1 MKPTLPTLALLAF
14 LAAPAVALAETS
26 PSPSATD
33 ARVRYLTFEPDQVY
47 RLMVSPGRVMTIVL
61 DPAETITALQAGDS
75 ASWQI
80 DLLES
85 GNVIVIKLLDEAGET
100 NLTAI
105 SDAGRIYSFDI
116 TPNGGTEVSAD
127 ELAYLVRFNYPDAAL
142 QTQKRREAAATV
154 EAERLRLEQVQLE
167 AEAQRRAEEEAE
179 RRRLE
184 RLAREDEARTE
195 RLAQAERDD
204 ALRRAELEHRRELDR
219 IAAEEATQLAVM
231 REQRTIEYDR
241 LQQELRR
248 EEAARL
254 AAEAELR
261 RAEAARLVELDLQG
275 RLADRTRQAS
285 EAERRQAEEAR
296 IAELH
301 LQARL
306 AEEARQ
312 RTDAARLAELRLQA
326 RLAEEERQRA
336 SAARLAE
343 EARLR
348 SAERINSPTTLFDD
362 GRPSATASVS
372 QPTGGTEQRR
382 RLSENELYL
391 ASSFEPEFP
400 TSTGQ
405 VLPRQNRLVAQGT
418 IIQAI
423 LETAI
428 NSDLPGMIRGQ
439 VSEDVRSFDGSS
451 VMIPKGS
458 RLIGRYSSNIEI
470 GQNRIVAV
478 WTRLIRPDGNSIA
491 LGSPASDDLGVSGLT
506 GTVDTHFT
514 ERFGSA
520 ALISV
525 LAGLSGYGTSQIDD
539 VAGRDT
545 ATGVGDDFTGAASGS
560 FERYL
565 SLAPTI
571 RADQG
576 SRVSVFVAR
585 DLFL

>member
-1 MKPTLPTLALLAF
+1 MKPTLPVLALLAF
-14 LAAPAVALAETS
+14 LSVPAIAFGETS

-33 ARVRYLTFEPDQVY
+33 ARVRYLTYEPDQVY
-47 RLMVSPGRVMTIVL
+47 QLMVSPGRVMTIVL
-61 DPAETITALQAGDS
+61 DPAENITALQAGDS

-85 GNVIVIKLLDEAGET
+85 GNVIVIKLLDEAGAT

-105 SDAGRIYSFDI
+105 SDTGRIYSFDI
-116 TPNGGTEVSAD
+116 TPNSGTEAVPD

-142 QTQKRREAAATV
+142 QAQKRREAAEAAD
-154 EAERLRLEQVQLE
+154 AERLRLEQIRQNM
-167 AEAQRRAEEEAE
+167 EAQRRADEEEE

-184 RLAREDEARTE
+184 RLAREDEERAA

-204 ALRRAELEHRRELDR
+204 ALRRAEVEHRKELDR
-219 IAAEEATQLAVM
+219 IAAEEAAQLAIM
-231 REQRTIEYDR
+231 REQQNIEYNR

-248 EEAARL
+248 EEAARI
-254 AAEAELR
+254 ATEAELR
-261 RAEAARLVELDLQG
+261 RAEAS
-275 RLADRTRQAS
+275 RLA
-285 EAERRQAEEAR
+285 
-296 IAELH
+296 ELE

-306 AEEARQ
+306 TREENQ
-312 RTDAARLAELRLQA
+312 RNSAARLAELQLQA

-336 SAARLAE
+336 NAVRQAE

-348 SAERINSPTTLFDD
+348 SQERLNSPTTLFDD
-362 GRPSATASVS
+362 GRPSVTASVS
-372 QPTGGTEQRR
+372 QPTRGTKQRR

-391 ASSFEPEFP
+391 ASGFEAEFP

-405 VLPRQNRLVAQGT
+405 ILPRQDRLVAQGT

-439 VSEDVRSFDGSS
+439 VSEDVRSFDGTA

-458 RLIGRYSSNIEI
+458 RLIGRYNSNIEV

-478 WTRLIRPDGNSIA
+478 WTRLIRPDGSSIA
-491 LGSPASDDLGVSGLT
+491 LGSPASDDLGVSGMT
-506 GTVDTHFT
+506 GTVDTHFA

-525 LAGLSGYGTSQIDD
+525 LAGLSGYGASQIDD

-545 ATGVGDDFTGAASGS
+545 AIGVGNDFTGAANSS

-565 SLAPTI
+565 ALAPTI

>member
-1 MKPTLPTLALLAF
+1 MKSTVSLLALLAMLSVPTIPF
-14 LAAPAVALAETS
+14 AEVS

-33 ARVRYLTFEPDQVY
+33 ARVRYLTYQPDQVY
-47 RLMVSPGRVMTIVL
+47 QLMVSPGRVMTIVL
-61 DPAETITALQAGDS
+61 DPAENITALQAGDS

-85 GNVIVIKLLDEAGET
+85 GNVIVIKLLDEAGAT

-105 SDAGRIYSFDI
+105 SDTGRIYSFDI
-116 TPNGGTEVSAD
+116 IPNAETEATPDN
-127 ELAYLVRFNYPDAAL
+127 LAYLVRFNYPDAAL
-142 QTQKRREAAATV
+142 QAQKRSEAAEATQAEQRRLEEIQREMDAQRRADA
-154 EAERLRLEQVQLE
+154 EAERLRI
-167 AEAQRRAEEEAE
+167 
-179 RRRLE
+179 E
-184 RLAREDEARTE
+184 RLAREDEERAL
-195 RLAQAERDD
+195 RLAAAERQD
-204 ALRRAELEHRRELDR
+204 ALRRTELEHQRELDR

-231 REQRTIEYDR
+231 REQQNIEYNR

-254 AAEAELR
+254 AAEAENR
-261 RAEAARLVELDLQG
+261 RAEAARLVELEFQE
-275 RLADRTRQAS
+275 RLAT
-285 EAERRQAEEAR
+285 AERQRVEA
-296 IAELH
+296 A
-301 LQARL
+301 QL
-306 AEEARQ
+306 AE
-312 RTDAARLAELRLQA
+312 AARLRTE
-326 RLAEEERQRA
+326 
-336 SAARLAE
+336 
-343 EARLR
+343 
-348 SAERINSPTTLFDD
+348 ERINSSTLIFDD
-362 GRPSATASVS
+362 GRPSVGNGEARSTRGA
-372 QPTGGTEQRR
+372 EQRR
-382 RLSENELYL
+382 RLSDNELFL
-391 ASSFEPEFP
+391 ASSFEEEFP

-439 VSEDVRSFDGSS
+439 VSEDVYAFDGSR

-470 GQNRIVAV
+470 GQNRVVAV

-506 GTVDTHFT
+506 GSVDTHFG

-520 ALISV
+520 ALVSV
-525 LAGLSGYGTSQIDD
+525 LAGISGYGASRIDD
-539 VAGRDT
+539 AAGRDT
-545 ATGVGDDFTGAASGS
+545 ATNVGDDFTGAAGNS

>member
-1 MKPTLPTLALLAF
+1 MKPTLPVLALLAF
-14 LAAPAVALAETS
+14 LNVPVVALAETT

-33 ARVRYLTFEPDQVY
+33 ARVRYLTYEPDQVY
-47 RLMVSPGRVMTIVL
+47 QLMVAPGRVMTIVL

-105 SDAGRIYSFDI
+105 SDTGRIYSFDI
-116 TPNGGTEVSAD
+116 TPNGGTEVSPD
-127 ELAYLVRFNYPDAAL
+127 DLAYLVRFNYPDAAL
-142 QTQKRREAAATV
+142 QAQKRREAAVAA
-154 EAERLRLEQVQLE
+154 EAERLRLEQIQRE
-167 AEAQRRAEEEAE
+167 MEAQRRADEEAE
-179 RRRLE
+179 QQRLE
-184 RLAREDEARTE
+184 RLAREDEARAA

-204 ALRRAELEHRRELDR
+204 ALRRVELEHRKELDR
-219 IAAEEATQLAVM
+219 IAAEEAAQLAVM
-231 REQRTIEYDR
+231 REQQNIEYNR

-261 RAEAARLVELDLQG
+261 RAESARLVEL
-275 RLADRTRQAS
+275 
-285 EAERRQAEEAR
+285 E
-296 IAELH
+296 

-306 AEEARQ
+306 ADQARQ
-312 RTDAARLAELRLQA
+312 ATEADRRQAEAARLAELQLQA
-326 RLAEEERQRA
+326 RLAEEERQRIEA
-336 SAARLAE
+336 MRLAE
-343 EARLR
+343 AERLR
-348 SAERINSPTTLFDD
+348 SRERINSPTTLFDD
-362 GRPSATASVS
+362 GRPSAIASTPQVS
-372 QPTGGTEQRR
+372 GSGEQRR
-382 RLSENELYL
+382 RLSDDELYL

-405 VLPRQNRLVAQGT
+405 ILPRQDRLVAQGT

-458 RLIGRYSSNIEI
+458 RLIGRYSSNITV

-478 WTRLIRPDGNSIA
+478 WTRLIRPDGKSIA

-506 GTVDTHFT
+506 GDVDTHFA

-525 LAGLSGYGTSQIDD
+525 LAGLSGYGASQIDD

-545 ATGVGDDFTGAASGS
+545 AIGVGDDFTGAANSS

>member
-1 MKPTLPTLALLAF
+1 MKSTVAVLALLAL
-14 LAAPAVALAETS
+14 LAVPEIALSKVA

-33 ARVRYLTFEPDQVY
+33 ARVRYLTYEPDQVY
-47 RLMVSPGRVMTIVL
+47 QLMVSQGRVMTIVL
-61 DPAETITALQAGDS
+61 DPAENITALQAGDS

-105 SDAGRIYSFDI
+105 SDSGRIYSFDI
-116 TPNGGTEVSAD
+116 VPNAESEASLD
-127 ELAYLVRFNYPDAAL
+127 DLAYLVRFNYPDAAL
-142 QTQKRREAAATV
+142 QEQRRLDAAAV
-154 EAERLRLEQVQLE
+154 AQAEQYRRDQIQREM
-167 AEAQRRAEEEAE
+167 EAQRRADEEAE
-179 RRRLE
+179 QLRLE
-184 RLAREDEARTE
+184 RLGREEEARAA
-195 RLAQAERDD
+195 RLAQAERDA
-204 ALRRAELEHRRELDR
+204 ALRRLELEHRKELDR

-231 REQRTIEYDR
+231 REQQNIEYNR

-248 EEAARL
+248 EEAARV

-261 RAEAARLVELDLQG
+261 RAEAARLVELELQNRLAREQEERASAMRIAELELQG
-275 RLADRTRQAS
+275 RLAR
-285 EAERRQAEEAR
+285 
-296 IAELH
+296 
-301 LQARL
+301 
-306 AEEARQ
+306 
-312 RTDAARLAELRLQA
+312 
-326 RLAEEERQRA
+326 EERQRTE
-336 SAARLAE
+336 AARFAELELQRRLAREERERAEAERLAE
-343 EARLR
+343 MARLR
-348 SAERINSPTTLFDD
+348 AEERINSPTTLFDD
-362 GRPSATASVS
+362 GRASVAAGVADAS
-372 QPTGGTEQRR
+372 SSVRERRR
-382 RLSENELYL
+382 RLSDNELFL
-391 ASSFEPEFP
+391 SSSYVEEFP

-405 VLPRQNRLVAQGT
+405 ILPRQDRLVAQGT

-439 VSEDVRSFDGSS
+439 VSEDVYAFDGSS
-451 VMIPKGS
+451 VLIPKGS
-458 RLIGRYSSNIEI
+458 RLIGRYSSDIEV
-470 GQNRIVAV
+470 GQNRIVAA

-506 GTVDTHFT
+506 GTVDTHFA

-525 LAGLSGYGTSQIDD
+525 LAGISGYGASRIDD
-539 VAGRDT
+539 ATGQET
-545 ATGVGDDFTGAASGS
+545 ATNVGNDFTGATSSS

>member
-1 MKPTLPTLALLAF
+1 MKPTLPTLALLTFLSVPAIAF
-14 LAAPAVALAETS
+14 AETS

-33 ARVRYLTFEPDQVY
+33 ARVRYLTYQPDQVY
-47 RLMVSPGRVMTIVL
+47 ELMVSPGRVMTIVL
-61 DPAETITALQAGDS
+61 DPAENVTALQAGDS

-85 GNVIVIKLLDEAGET
+85 GNVIVIKLLDEAGAT

-105 SDAGRIYSFDI
+105 SDTGRIYSFDI
-116 TPNGGTEVSAD
+116 TPNGGTDAAPD
-127 ELAYLVRFNYPDAAL
+127 NLAYLVRFNYPDAAL
-142 QTQKRREAAATV
+142 QAQKRREATDAAQV
-154 EAERLRLEQVQLE
+154 ERLRQERVQRE
-167 AEAQRRAEEEAE
+167 TEAQRRADAKAE
-179 RRRLE
+179 QRRLE
-184 RLAREDEARTE
+184 KLADEDAARAA

-204 ALRRAELEHRRELDR
+204 ALRRAELEHQKELDR

-231 REQRTIEYDR
+231 REQQNIEYNR
-241 LQQELRR
+241 LQLELRR
-248 EEAARL
+248 EEAARV

-261 RAEAARLVELDLQG
+261 RAEAG
-275 RLADRTRQAS
+275 
-285 EAERRQAEEAR
+285 R

-312 RTDAARLAELRLQA
+312 RTDASRMAELQLQA
-326 RLAEEERQRA
+326 RIAEENRQRA
-336 SAARLAE
+336 EATRLTEA
-343 EARLR
+343 ARLR
-348 SAERINSPTTLFDD
+348 SQERINSPTTLFDD
-362 GRPSATASVS
+362 GRPAAIASTPQAS
-372 QPTGGTEQRR
+372 GGAEQRR

-391 ASSFEPEFP
+391 ASSYEAEFP

-405 VLPRQNRLVAQGT
+405 VLPRQDRLVAQGT

-439 VSEDVRSFDGSS
+439 VSEDVYAFDGSS

-458 RLIGRYSSNIEI
+458 RLIGRYSSNIQI

-478 WTRLIRPDGNSIA
+478 WTRLIRPDGNSIS

-506 GTVDTHFT
+506 GSVDTHFA

-520 ALISV
+520 AVISV
-525 LAGLSGYGTSQIDD
+525 LAGLSGYGASQIGD

-545 ATGVGDDFTGAASGS
+545 AIGVGDDFTGAANSS

-565 SLAPTI
+565 ALAPTI

>member
-1 MKPTLPTLALLAF
+1 MKPTLPVLALLAF
-14 LAAPAVALAETS
+14 LNVPVVALAETT

-33 ARVRYLTFEPDQVY
+33 ARVRYLTYEPDQVY
-47 RLMVSPGRVMTIVL
+47 QLIVSPGRVMTIVL
-61 DPAETITALQAGDS
+61 DPAENITALQAGDS

-105 SDAGRIYSFDI
+105 SDTGRIYSFDI
-116 TPNGGTEVSAD
+116 TPNGGTEVSTD
-127 ELAYLVRFNYPDAAL
+127 DLAYLVRFNYPDAAL
-142 QTQKRREAAATV
+142 QAQKRREAAVTA
-154 EAERLRLEQVQLE
+154 EAERLRLEQIQQE
-167 AEAQRRAEEEAE
+167 MEAQRRADEEAE
-179 RRRLE
+179 RQRLE
-184 RLAREDEARTE
+184 RLAREDEARAA

-204 ALRRAELEHRRELDR
+204 ALRRVELEHRKELDR
-219 IAAEEATQLAVM
+219 IAAEEAAQLAVM
-231 REQRTIEYDR
+231 REQQNIEYNR

-261 RAEAARLVELDLQG
+261 RAESARLVEL
-275 RLADRTRQAS
+275 
-285 EAERRQAEEAR
+285 E
-296 IAELH
+296 

-306 AEEARQ
+306 AEEERQ
-312 RTDAARLAELRLQA
+312 RSDAARLTELRLQA
-326 RLAEEERQRA
+326 RLAEEERQRTEA
-336 SAARLAE
+336 MRLAE
-343 EARLR
+343 AARLR
-348 SAERINSPTTLFDD
+348 SQERINSPTTLFDD
-362 GRPSATASVS
+362 GRPSAIASTPQVS
-372 QPTGGTEQRR
+372 GNGEQRR
-382 RLSENELYL
+382 RLSDDELYL

-405 VLPRQNRLVAQGT
+405 VLPRQDRLVAQGT

-439 VSEDVRSFDGSS
+439 VSEDVHSFDGSS

-458 RLIGRYSSNIEI
+458 RLIGRYSSNIAV

-478 WTRLIRPDGNSIA
+478 WTRLIRPDGKSIA

-506 GTVDTHFT
+506 GDVDTHFV

-525 LAGLSGYGTSQIDD
+525 LAGLSGYGASQIDD

-545 ATGVGDDFTGAASGS
+545 AIGVGDDFTGAANSS

>member
-1 MKPTLPTLALLAF
+1 MKSTVSLLALLAM
-14 LAAPAVALAETS
+14 LSAPTVALAEVS

-33 ARVRYLTFEPDQVY
+33 ARVRYLTYQPDQVY
-47 RLMVSPGRVMTIVL
+47 QLMVSPGRVMTIVL
-61 DPAETITALQAGDS
+61 DPAENITALQAGDS

-85 GNVIVIKLLDEAGET
+85 GNVIVIKLLDEAGAT

-105 SDAGRIYSFDI
+105 SDTGRIYSFDI
-116 TPNGGTEVSAD
+116 TPNAETEATPD
-127 ELAYLVRFNYPDAAL
+127 NLAYLVRFNYPDAAL
-142 QTQKRREAAATV
+142 QAQKRQEAAAATRAEQRRLEEIQREMDEQRRADA
-154 EAERLRLEQVQLE
+154 EAERLRI
-167 AEAQRRAEEEAE
+167 
-179 RRRLE
+179 E
-184 RLAREDEARTE
+184 RLAREDEERAL
-195 RLAQAERDD
+195 RLAAAERQD
-204 ALRRAELEHRRELDR
+204 ALRRTELEHQRELDR
-219 IAAEEATQLAVM
+219 IAAEEATQLAIM
-231 REQRTIEYDR
+231 REQQNIEYNR

-254 AAEAELR
+254 TAEAENR
-261 RAEAARLVELDLQG
+261 RAEAARLVELELQA
-275 RLADRTRQAS
+275 RLSDQARLAS
-285 EAERRQAEEAR
+285 EAERLRVEAVQRAERQHAE
-296 IAELH
+296 
-301 LQARL
+301 
-306 AEEARQ
+306 
-312 RTDAARLAELRLQA
+312 AARLAEV
-326 RLAEEERQRA
+326 
-336 SAARLAE
+336 
-343 EARLR
+343 ARLR
-348 SAERINSPTTLFDD
+348 AEERINSSTLLFDD
-362 GRPSATASVS
+362 GRQSIVTGEARSA
-372 QPTGGTEQRR
+372 GGTEQRR
-382 RLSENELYL
+382 RLNDNELFL
-391 ASSFEPEFP
+391 ASSFEEEFP
-400 TSTGQ
+400 TSRGQ
-405 VLPRQNRLVAQGT
+405 VLPRQDRLVAQGT

-439 VSEDVRSFDGSS
+439 VSEDVYAFDGSS

-470 GQNRIVAV
+470 GQNRVVAV

-506 GTVDTHFT
+506 GSVDTHFR

-520 ALISV
+520 ALVSV
-525 LAGLSGYGTSQIDD
+525 LAGISGYGTSRIDD
-539 VAGRDT
+539 AAGRDT
-545 ATGVGDDFTGAASGS
+545 AVNVGNDFTGAAGNS

>member
-1 MKPTLPTLALLAF
+1 MKSTVSLLALLAMLSVPTIPF
-14 LAAPAVALAETS
+14 AEVS

-33 ARVRYLTFEPDQVY
+33 ARVRYLTYQPDQVY
-47 RLMVSPGRVMTIVL
+47 QLMVSPGRVMTIVL
-61 DPAETITALQAGDS
+61 DPAENITALQAGDS

-85 GNVIVIKLLDEAGET
+85 GNVIVIKLLDEAGAT

-105 SDAGRIYSFDI
+105 SDTGRIYSFDI
-116 TPNGGTEVSAD
+116 TPNAETEATPD
-127 ELAYLVRFNYPDAAL
+127 TLAYLVRFNYPDAAL
-142 QTQKRREAAATV
+142 QAQKRSEAAAATQAEQRRLEEIQREMDAQRRADA
-154 EAERLRLEQVQLE
+154 EAERLRI
-167 AEAQRRAEEEAE
+167 
-179 RRRLE
+179 E
-184 RLAREDEARTE
+184 RLAREDEERAL
-195 RLAQAERDD
+195 RLAAAERQD
-204 ALRRAELEHRRELDR
+204 ALRRTELEHQRELDR

-231 REQRTIEYDR
+231 REQQNIEYNR

-254 AAEAELR
+254 AAEAENR
-261 RAEAARLVELDLQG
+261 RAEAARLVELELQA
-275 RLADRTRQAS
+275 RLADQARLAS
-285 EAERRQAEEAR
+285 EAERRRMEAAQR
-296 IAELH
+296 AELEF
-301 LQARL
+301 QERL
-306 AEEARQ
+306 ADAERQ
-312 RTDAARLAELRLQA
+312 RIEAARLAE
-326 RLAEEERQRA
+326 
-336 SAARLAE
+336 AARLRAE
-343 EARLR
+343 
-348 SAERINSPTTLFDD
+348 ERINSSTLIFDD
-362 GRPSATASVS
+362 GRPSAGNGEGRSTRGV
-372 QPTGGTEQRR
+372 EQRR
-382 RLSENELYL
+382 RLNDNELFL
-391 ASSFEPEFP
+391 ASSFEEEFP

-439 VSEDVRSFDGSS
+439 VSEDVYAFDGSR

-470 GQNRIVAV
+470 GQNRVVAV

-506 GTVDTHFT
+506 GSVDTHFG
-514 ERFGSA
+514 ERFSSA
-520 ALISV
+520 ALVSV
-525 LAGLSGYGTSQIDD
+525 LAGISGFGASRIDD
-539 VAGRDT
+539 AAGRDT
-545 ATGVGDDFTGAASGS
+545 ATNVGDDFTGAAGNS

>member
-1 MKPTLPTLALLAF
+1 MKSTVAVLALLAL
-14 LAAPAVALAETS
+14 LAVPEIALSKVA

-33 ARVRYLTFEPDQVY
+33 ARVRYLTYEPDQVY
-47 RLMVSPGRVMTIVL
+47 QLMVSQGRVMTIVL
-61 DPAETITALQAGDS
+61 DPAENITALQAGDS

-105 SDAGRIYSFDI
+105 SDSGRIYSFDI
-116 TPNGGTEVSAD
+116 VPNAESEASLD
-127 ELAYLVRFNYPDAAL
+127 DLAYLVRFNYPDAAL
-142 QTQKRREAAATV
+142 QEQRRLDAAAV
-154 EAERLRLEQVQLE
+154 AQAEQYRRDQIQREL
-167 AEAQRRAEEEAE
+167 EAQRRADEEAE
-179 RRRLE
+179 QLRLE
-184 RLAREDEARTE
+184 RLGREEEARAA
-195 RLAQAERDD
+195 RLAQSERDA
-204 ALRRAELEHRRELDR
+204 ALRRLELEHQKELDR

-231 REQRTIEYDR
+231 REQQNIEYNR

-248 EEAARL
+248 EEAARV

-261 RAEAARLVELDLQG
+261 RAEAARLVELELQN
-275 RLADRTRQAS
+275 RLAREQEERAS
-285 EAERRQAEEAR
+285 AMR
-296 IAELH
+296 IAELE
-301 LQARL
+301 LQRRLAHEERERAEADRL
-306 AEEARQ
+306 AEM
-312 RTDAARLAELRLQA
+312 
-326 RLAEEERQRA
+326 
-336 SAARLAE
+336 
-343 EARLR
+343 ARLR
-348 SAERINSPTTLFDD
+348 AEERINSPTTLFDD
-362 GRPSATASVS
+362 GRANAAARTADASSSVR
-372 QPTGGTEQRR
+372 ERRR
-382 RLSENELYL
+382 RLSDNELFL
-391 ASSFEPEFP
+391 SSSYVEEFP

-405 VLPRQNRLVAQGT
+405 ILPRQDRLVAQGT

-439 VSEDVRSFDGSS
+439 VSEDVYAFDGSS
-451 VMIPKGS
+451 VLIPKGS
-458 RLIGRYSSNIEI
+458 RLIGRYSSDIEV
-470 GQNRIVAV
+470 GQNRIVAA

-506 GTVDTHFT
+506 GTVDTHFA

-525 LAGLSGYGTSQIDD
+525 LAGISGYGASQIDD
-539 VAGRDT
+539 
-545 ATGVGDDFTGAASGS
+545 ATGQETAANVGNDFTGATSSS